1 MSQTQAEKDQ
11 LPVKPGTLPKLQVHI
26 ESIILSLPEDL
37 QGILHRPPSPWPSAS
52 TDRAERSGAE
62 RSGRG
67 YGRSSWILLKCTCS
81 CRSAALELTMLAL
94 PKPHRKWPRTNDGR
108 THARVTDTFC
118 WTSHRVRFTFPSL
131 LNMKMDLGMTVLGHR
146 SVWSESHETGPEHA
160 QGVFHPQNEE
170 LRFCLK
176 KLSIFEVYYILTP
189 WHCFISPELQVHY
202 IVIYIY
208 IYINSVMIH
217 TFSYSNYLW

>member
-1 MSQTQAEKDQ
+1 MFFTVNVAF
-11 LPVKPGTLPKLQVHI
+11 
-26 ESIILSLPEDL
+26 
-37 QGILHRPPSPWPSAS
+37 PSCVSDSGRERSAS
-52 TDRAERSGAE
+52 CQTRNSTQTAGPYREHHPVSSRGPAGDLTQTAEPLTLSQHWPSGAE
-62 RSGRG
+62 RSGADG
-67 YGRSSWILLKCTCS
+67 VNGRSSWILLKCTCS

-160 QGVFHPQNEE
+160 QGVFHPKMRN
-170 LRFCLK
+170 LDFA
-176 KLSIFEVYYILTP
+176 
-189 WHCFISPELQVHY
+189 
-202 IVIYIY
+202 
-208 IYINSVMIH
+208 
-217 TFSYSNYLW
+217 